1 MSNSS
6 VAQPSRS
13 GNTIM
18 SSVLQSV
25 RSNLQTYT
33 IVLALIVIWVVFTLA
48 TNGGYLSPQNISNLF
63 RQMSVTSIMAA
74 GMVLVIVT
82 GGIDLSVGRLAGFV
96 SVVVAFFQANRWNTF
111 LASTFPGMPPETV
124 NAIAAI
130 LSVLLGLGV
139 GTLWGIAQGYIVAY
153 LRVTAF
159 IVTLGSYFI
168 LQGLTLL
175 QTEGKTIP
183 ANQPVFSEIGQGY
196 LPSTL
201 SWILTVVVIVALFF
215 LMFRGRRNKQ
225 RYGFP
230 LPALALDVAK
240 NVLYAALLLVYVYA
254 VNSYKIAPGI
264 PYPVLLL
271 GIVAVVMTYL
281 STNTRFGRYAYAI
294 GGNREAAR
302 LSGINI
308 RKSIFLI
315 FVLMGFL
322 SGLAGIVLASYVG
335 YGTIAAGAG
344 YELDVIASAILGGTS
359 TLGGVGTIP
368 GAMIGGLIMA
378 SLSTGLQMLNAPPAT
393 TYVVKGVVLVLAV
406 LLDVWIKKT
415 SGKA

>member
-6 VAQPSRS
+6 VAQPSRPE
-13 GNTIM
+13 NTVMTSIT
-18 SSVLQSV
+18 QGF
-25 RSNLQTYT
+25 RRNIQTYT
-33 IVLALIVIWVVFTLA
+33 IIIALILIWVVFAIA

-96 SVVVAFFQANRWNTF
+96 STVVAYNQLTRFTGN
-111 LASTFPGMPPETV
+111 PPV
-124 NAIAAI
+124 AAI
-130 LSVLLGLGV
+130 VSVVLGLSV
-139 GTLWGIAQGYIVAY
+139 GTLWGVGQGYIIAY

-159 IVTLGSYFI
+159 IVTLGSLFI

-175 QTEGKTIP
+175 QTEGKTIA

-196 LPSTL
+196 LPATL
-201 SWILTVVVIVALFF
+201 SWLLAAVVIVALFF
-215 LMFRGRRNKQ
+215 LMFRSRRNKQ
-225 RYGFP
+225 KYGFP
-230 LPALALDVAK
+230 LPRLWLDVLK
-240 NVLYAALLLVYVYA
+240 NLLYAGLLVVYVYS
-254 VNSYKIAPGI
+254 VNSYKVAPGI

-271 GIVAVVMTYL
+271 GIVAVAMTYL

-308 RKSIFLI
+308 RKTIFLI

-335 YGTIAAGAG
+335 YGTIGAGGG

-378 SLSTGLQMLNAPPAT
+378 SLSTGLQMLNAPAAT
-393 TYVVKGVVLVLAV
+393 TYVVKGAVLVLAV
-406 LLDVWIKKT
+406 LLDVSLKRDR
-415 SGKA
+415 S

>member
-1 MSNSS
+1 
-6 VAQPSRS
+6 
-13 GNTIM
+13 
-18 SSVLQSV
+18 
-25 RSNLQTYT
+25 
-33 IVLALIVIWVVFTLA
+33 
-48 TNGGYLSPQNISNLF
+48 
-63 RQMSVTSIMAA
+63 
-74 GMVLVIVT
+74 
-82 GGIDLSVGRLAGFV
+82 
-96 SVVVAFFQANRWNTF
+96 
-111 LASTFPGMPPETV
+111 V
-124 NAIAAI
+124 NALAAI
-130 LSVLLGLGV
+130 LSVILGLAV
-139 GTLWGIAQGYIVAY
+139 GTLWGVAQGYIVAY

-196 LPSTL
+196 LPTTL
-201 SWILTVVVIVALFF
+201 SWLLAGTIIIALFF
-215 LMFRGRRNKQ
+215 MMFRSRRNKQ
-225 RYGFP
+225 KYGFP
-230 LPALALDVAK
+230 LSPLALDVAK
-240 NVLYAALLLVYVYA
+240 NMLYAGLVLVYVYS
-254 VNSYKIAPGI
+254 VNSYKVAPGI

-271 GIVAVVMTYL
+271 GIVAVAMTYL

-378 SLSTGLQMLNAPPAT
+378 SLTTGLQMLNAPAAA
-393 TYVVKGVVLVLAV
+393 TYVVKGTVLILAV
-406 LLDVWIKKT
+406 LLDVSLKRDR
-415 SGKA
+415 S